1 MADTSTN
8 VWIELI
14 LTFFALIFVSVLT
27 HDLLA
32 GHLGDNRSLAVLS
45 ASVLTVIVGVSR
57 QFQRWWGHRHHI
69 EGHLRRTAILLWFTL
84 VLAFVSGHI
93 FVSELLAL
101 VRGTHWMRLVLFGA
115 GSAYLITTLA
125 ARQLSRSF
133 PQLVQD
139 RRRADAGGHR

>member
-1 MADTSTN
+1 MADTSPTA
-8 VWIELI
+8 WIELM
-14 LTFFALIFVSVLT
+14 LTFFALVFVSVLT

-32 GHLGDNRSLAVLS
+32 GHLGNNRSVAVLS
-45 ASVLTVIVGVSR
+45 AAVLTTIVGVSR

-69 EGHLRRTAILLWFTL
+69 EGHLRRTAILLWCTL

-101 VRGTHWMRLVLFGA
+101 VRGTHWIPKILFGA
-115 GSAYLITTLA
+115 GTAYLITTLA
-125 ARQLSRSF
+125 ARQLARSF
-133 PQLVQD
+133 PQLVHD